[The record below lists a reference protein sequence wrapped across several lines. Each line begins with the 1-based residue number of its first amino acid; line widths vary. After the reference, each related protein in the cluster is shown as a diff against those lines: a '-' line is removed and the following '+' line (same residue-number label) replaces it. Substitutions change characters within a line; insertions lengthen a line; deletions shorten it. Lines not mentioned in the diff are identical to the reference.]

1 MNRST
6 EKKWIFGGFGLSLL
20 LFISLHLISY
30 KNAKELS
37 ESAAKVQETQEILN
51 DLVDLYANMAVAESG
66 RRGYIVSGSLQELER
81 HRTAIVYIQS
91 RLTDIKERLDRTEE
105 DIVRVKKLDRLV
117 KARIELFKTSIELYQ
132 KDKKA
137 KVQQATLTDKSII
150 LRGNILTVLSNLKVE
165 QENWLYIWTYQ
176 SRNSLSHR
184 PQIELIG
191 AFLSFCVLFVVL
203 IVIYRQYRQQQ
214 KVEEIE
220 QKLIR
225 EKELVEL
232 KLNLCLT
239 ISHEFRTPLTVILAS
254 SQLLKEELQD
264 KLDIVNSNNID
275 RIQSST
281 KLLNQLITDLLTFT
295 RAEAGKLECTSNIF
309 NIESFCLNLIED
321 LSFFLTSKHEIKFIS
336 NNSYSK
342 AHLDEKLFYFIAN
355 NLIVNAIKYSPQG
368 GRIEL
373 TVNCSRERVIFQVQD
388 EGIGI
393 LPEDIDHLYEP
404 FYRGQN
410 IENIVGNGLGLAVVK
425 KCLELQQGK
434 IEIENNPDQGS
445 TFRVIIP
452 QQLENNS

>member
-6 EKKWIFGGFGLSLL
+6 EKKWIFGGFSLSLL
-20 LFISLHLISY
+20 LFTFIHLISY
-30 KNAKELS
+30 KNTKELS
-37 ESAAKVQETQEILN
+37 ESATKVQETYEILN

-81 HRTAIVYIQS
+81 HRTAIVYMQS
-91 RLTDIKERLDRTEE
+91 GLTNIKERLDRTEE

-117 KARIELFKTSIELYQ
+117 TARIELFKTSIELYQ

-137 KVQQATLTDKSII
+137 EVQQATLTGKSII
-150 LRGNILTVLSNLKVE
+150 FREDILVIISDLKVE

-176 SRNSLSHR
+176 SRNSLNHR
-184 PQIELIG
+184 LQIESIG
-191 AFLSFCVLFVVL
+191 TFLSFCVLFVVS
-203 IVIYRQYRQQQ
+203 IVLYRQHRQRQ

-225 EKELVEL
+225 EKEMGDL
-232 KLNLCLT
+232 KLNLFST

-254 SQLLKEELQD
+254 SQLLREGLQN
-264 KLDIVNSNNID
+264 KIDISDFKNID

-295 RAEAGKLECTSNIF
+295 RAEAGKLECTLNIF

-321 LSFFLTSKHEIKFIS
+321 LHLFLTPKHEIEFIS
-336 NNSYSK
+336 KNSYSK
-342 AHLDEKLFYFIAN
+342 AHLDEKLFYFISN
-355 NLIVNAIKYSPQG
+355 NLIFNAIKYSPQG
-368 GRIEL
+368 GKIEL
-373 TVNCSRERVIFQVQD
+373 TVDCNRKRVIFQVKD
-388 EGIGI
+388 EGIGV
-393 LPEDIDHLYEP
+393 LQEDIDRICDP

-425 KCLELQQGK
+425 KCLELQQGE
-434 IEIENNPDQGS
+434 IAIENNPNKGS
-445 TFRVIIP
+445 TFRVTIP
-452 QQLENNS
+452 QQLENNN

>member
-6 EKKWIFGGFGLSLL
+6 EKKWIFGGFGLSFL

-30 KNAKELS
+30 KNTKELS
-37 ESAAKVQETQEILN
+37 ESAAKVQETYEILN

-81 HRTAIVYIQS
+81 HRTAIVYMQS
-91 RLTDIKERLDRTEE
+91 KLTDIKERLDRTEE
-105 DIVRVKKLDRLV
+105 DIVRVEKLDRLV
-117 KARIELFKTSIELYQ
+117 TARIELFKTSIELYQ

-137 KVQQATLTDKSII
+137 EVQQATLTGKSII
-150 LRGNILTVLSNLKVE
+150 LREDILMVLSDLKVE

-184 PQIELIG
+184 LQIELIG
-191 AFLSFCVLFVVL
+191 TFLSFCVLFIVS
-203 IVIYRQYRQQQ
+203 IVIYRQHRQRQ

-232 KLNLCLT
+232 KLNLFST

-264 KLDIVNSNNID
+264 KIDIVNFNNID

-295 RAEAGKLECTSNIF
+295 RAEAGKLECTSIF

-321 LSFFLTSKHEIKFIS
+321 LDFFLTSKHEIKFIS
-336 NNSYSK
+336 KNSYSK

-355 NLIVNAIKYSPQG
+355 NLIINAIKYSPQG

-373 TVNCSRERVIFQVQD
+373 TVNCSREKVIFQVKD

-393 LPEDIDHLYEP
+393 LPEDLDRLYEP

-434 IEIENNPDQGS
+434 ITIENNPDKGS

-452 QQLENNS
+452 QQLENNN